1 MWLTQIPAKK
11 QIYLCQTYLASVF
24 FNLPL
29 HLDDLLARLLN
40 MRVGLI
46 YFLLHGPHCEL
57 GLTDL
62 SLAVVNQL

>member
-11 QIYLCQTYLASVF
+11 QIHLCQTYLASVF
-24 FNLPL
+24 LNLAL
-29 HLDDLLARLLN
+29 HLGNLLARLLN

-46 YFLLHGPHCEL
+46 YFLLHRLHGEL